1 MRQKGA
7 YRILL
12 DIDSFAVLLVFRW
25 DSVSKVLGGILM
37 KRRTLAAILMLL
49 VFTLGCLVF
58 APVLRAEFP
67 WDADLR
73 NGEEDSYDRLLDS
86 IGDPG
91 DSWDETDDP
100 DLYWYW
106 WFITKNILPTL
117 S

>member
-1 MRQKGA
+1 
-7 YRILL
+7 
-12 DIDSFAVLLVFRW
+12 
-25 DSVSKVLGGILM
+25 M

-49 VFTLGCLVF
+49 VFTLGCLVS

-73 NGEEDSYDRLLDS
+73 NGEKDSYDGILDS
-86 IGDPG
+86 IGNPG

-106 WFITKNILPTL
+106 WFITKYMLPTL